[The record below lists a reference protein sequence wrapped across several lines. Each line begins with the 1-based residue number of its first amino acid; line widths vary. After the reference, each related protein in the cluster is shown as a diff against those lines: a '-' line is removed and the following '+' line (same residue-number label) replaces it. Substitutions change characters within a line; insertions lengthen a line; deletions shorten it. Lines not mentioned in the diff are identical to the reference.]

1 MMRRRDVIAGLGAA
15 ATTRS
20 AWAQRRSMPIV
31 AFVHPGSAEVFA
43 QYTAVFRQGLS
54 EAGHVEGQSVM
65 VEYHWLNG
73 QYDRLPALIDDFVSR
88 PVTVIA
94 TAGSTSIA
102 SAAKAAT
109 ATIPVVFGV
118 LEDPVK
124 LGLVASLAHP
134 GGNATGINFL
144 NGEVVAKLLELL
156 HALVPK
162 AVRFAVLVNPS
173 EAANAEITVRDARRA
188 AGILG
193 LQIEVVSAS
202 TSREIDAAFDM
213 LAGYRSEGLVVAVDG
228 FFIGRRAQLCTLAAR
243 DRIPTAYSTR
253 DFVPVGGLMS
263 YGSSVAYTFR
273 QVGLY
278 AGNILRG
285 AKPADL
291 PVIQSTTLE
300 FVLNLQTAR
309 ALRIDVPPTL
319 LALADEVI
327 D

>member
-1 MMRRRDVIAGLGAA
+1 MRRREFIAGLGGAA
-15 ATTRS
+15 ASTS
-20 AWAQRRSMPIV
+20 AWAQRPSMPVV

-43 QYTAVFRQGLS
+43 QYAAVFRQGLS
-54 EAGHVEGQSVM
+54 ETGHVEGQNVT

-73 QYDRLPALIDDFVSR
+73 QYDRLPALIADFVRR

-109 ATIPVVFGV
+109 TTIPIVFGV

-124 LGLVASLAHP
+124 LGLVASLARP

-162 AVRFAVLVNPS
+162 AVRAAVLVNPS
-173 EAANAEITVRDARRA
+173 EAANAESTVRDARRA
-188 AGILG
+188 AGALG
-193 LQIEVVSAS
+193 LQIEVVGAS
-202 TSREIDAAFDM
+202 TSREIDAAFDT
-213 LAGYRSEGLVVAVDG
+213 LASDRIEALVVAVDG
-228 FFIGRRAQLCTLAAR
+228 FFIARRAQLCTLAAR

-253 DFVPVGGLMS
+253 DFVPIGGLMS
-263 YGSSVAYTFR
+263 YGSGVAYTFR

-327 D
+327 E